1 MRRSDKEHME
11 ILLLAV
17 IQQIHQLLLQLGIE
31 VEFALFIGQLRIQT
45 GRFSLVDL
53 RGRSEALEVVVA
65 AHIQRQVACHHVEAL
80 GILRPQTVVF
90 DQGEEVLPSLVD
102 GHVLLDV
109 FELVEAERQ
118 VVKELVDVRL
128 VGFVVG
134 VAVEEGVRLNDDQ
147 TGVLCPHDLLDGGF
161 DALGGDGFR
170 GEQVAGEAV
179 LLIGSAR
186 HKAGVD
192 IAGADEHHVE

>member
-1 MRRSDKEHME
+1 MWKRS
-11 ILLLAV
+11 
-17 IQQIHQLLLQLGIE
+17 
-31 VEFALFIGQLRIQT
+31 
-45 GRFSLVDL
+45 
-53 RGRSEALEVVVA
+53 
-65 AHIQRQVACHHVEAL
+65 

-90 DQGEEVLPSLVD
+90 DQREEVLPSLVD
-102 GHVLLDV
+102 GHVLLNIA
-109 FELVEAERQ
+109 ELVEAERQ

-147 TGVLCPHDLLDGGF
+147 TGVLRPHDLLDGGF

-170 GEQVAGEAV
+170 REQVAGEAV

-186 HKAGVD
+186 HEAGVD
-192 IAGADEHHVE
+192 IARADEHRVDRVALLLIEALDAQAVVVDVAQDVLLQQQAGNHDGQEKAGSFDGACNILFEIS